1 MLPNFL
7 LTDKIVEDVLKKTDK
22 TSQKNMW
29 LL

>member
-7 LTDKIVEDVLKKTDK
+7 LIDKIVEDVLKKTDK

>member
-1 MLPNFL
+1 MLPKFL
-7 LTDKIVEDVLKKTDK
+7 LIDKIVEDVLKKTDK